1 MSDVE
6 KLQVAENT
14 PKKDVAKISK
24 KSNLYP
30 MKRKKSAIPAKVTF
44 TPSPEDFA
52 IIQKGQQKHGI
63 KITEVLRMALRR
75 FAESEGLNLKA
86 S

>member
-1 MSDVE
+1 MRKTGT
-6 KLQVAENT
+6 KLQVAENR
-14 PKKDVAKISK
+14 DNLVVANISK

-30 MKRKKSAIPAKVTF
+30 MKRNKTVIPAKVTF

-52 IIQKGQQKHGI
+52 IIQRGQKKHGI

-75 FAESEGLNLKA
+75 FAEAEDLKA